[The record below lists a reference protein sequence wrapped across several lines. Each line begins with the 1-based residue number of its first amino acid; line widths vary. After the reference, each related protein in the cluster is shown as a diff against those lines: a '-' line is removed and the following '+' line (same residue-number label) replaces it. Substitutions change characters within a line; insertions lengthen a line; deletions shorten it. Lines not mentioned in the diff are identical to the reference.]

1 MTLEETMTIA
11 ALMLAPAFFSLIGMA
26 AFGSPIVALLGEL
39 AAKSKSKVFY
49 DKYGQQTAS
58 MGVIVLILL
67 TLVQAV
73 GIALLITKYPQHA
86 DQVMAQQAT
95 FIPIFAAAGA
105 YLLFGLPYLLLWKKM
120 RNSKGMHIA
129 LGIAASIGAISMV
142 ALVIPAKLSFTFE
155 GGTVAPEI
163 SALFLP
169 MSIMY
174 AIMII
179 VAAAGLS
186 CAWLIMRRNKDD
198 FGRDYYNFSF
208 PLAARW
214 AFIPMIGFLACQGWL
229 FTVLP
234 ETMKTMVTGTPL
246 GIVWAIGAG
255 LSLLCAII
263 WLLIARSQ
271 TPLRLKGLAF
281 LAVLLMW
288 LAHTA
293 NVVVFFNFMSM

>member
-1 MTLEETMTIA
+1 MTLEETMTIT

-26 AFGSPIVALLGEL
+26 ALGSPIVALLGEL

-58 MGVIVLILL
+58 MGVILLILL
-67 TLVQAV
+67 ILVEAV

-86 DQVMAQQAT
+86 DQVMAQRSA
-95 FIPIFAAAGA
+95 FIPVLAAAGA
-105 YLLFGLPYLLLWKKM
+105 YFLFGLPYLFLWKKM
-120 RNSKGMHIA
+120 RNAKGMHIA

-155 GGTVAPEI
+155 GSTVAPEI

-186 CAWLIMRRNKDD
+186 CAWLVMRRNKDD
-198 FGRDYYNFSF
+198 FGRDYYNFSL

-214 AFIPMIGFLACQGWL
+214 AFIPMIGFLVCQGWL
-229 FTVLP
+229 FIVLP
-234 ETMKTMVTGTPL
+234 ETIKAMVTGTPL
-246 GIVWAIGAG
+246 GIVWAVGAG

-281 LAVLLMW
+281 LNIFFMW
-288 LAHTA
+288 MAHTA